1 VSEEVKPLFKND
13 ILNGLTWETPDVM
26 RLYEIFGAL
35 RGPDLPLKSAECFK
49 EAFTWRVRAA
59 FFKEFEDKE
68 WEIKVRRSLEHGLVS
83 LFSEISVRRII
94 EPYIEGYLHYLSHLI
109 FAFKSLAMLSLDKN
123 QKKFYRTLARVTEE
137 LFDYVRTQYP
147 KKHFN
152 AISLALK
159 NGLTDTEKL
168 SETLYSHSPEV
179 VEAFVSEWKKH
190 MGAEFPN
197 ISEKGEKQ

>member
-1 VSEEVKPLFKND
+1 MSGELKPIFKSE
-13 ILNGLTWETPDVM
+13 ILNNISWNTPDIM

-35 RGPDLPLKSAECFK
+35 RGPDLPLKSTECFK

-68 WEIKVRRSLEHGLVS
+68 WEIKVRSSLEHGFVN
-83 LFSEISVRRII
+83 LFAEVNVYRKI
-94 EPYIEGYLHYLSHLI
+94 EPHVEGYLHYLSHLI

-123 QKKFYRTLARVTEE
+123 QKKFYRTLARITEE
-137 LFDYVRTQYP
+137 LFDYVRIQHP
-147 KKHFN
+147 KKLFD

-168 SETLYSHSPEV
+168 TEVLYSYSPEV
-179 VEAFVSEWKKH
+179 VEAFTSKWKEY

-197 ISEKGEKQ
+197 VAERGGK